1 MRLLRPPAACHHREE
16 RSARHP
22 RPCSPAS
29 CRRHEMRLG
38 VRGLQST
45 EGRYD
50 ARGLAGLHAGE
61 SALVVG
67 FRPTGKPRKRLGPKR
82 RAPSA
87 KAKSAKAK
95 SATGKA
101 LEPRQQPAPEGATAG
116 APKRGRPKLWIRRKA
131 PVSPP
136 QSEPPPAQA
145 ASPPPEGAAARAPKR
160 GRPKVW
166 IRRRAPAPSP
176 QPEPPPAPIEVKPAP
191 KPAKRKRIWIRRKA
205 RASMAAQERS
215 EA

>member
-38 VRGLQST
+38 
-45 EGRYD
+45 
-50 ARGLAGLHAGE
+50 
-61 SALVVG
+61 
-67 FRPTGKPRKRLGPKR
+67 
-82 RAPSA
+82 A
-87 KAKSAKAK
+87 KAKSAKAR